1 MSSRRVVPDAHASWT
16 AVNVRGTPGPDRISV
31 SARHVLVRSLTGAD
45 RVRAGGRVVEVYGG
59 RGADRLK
66 VGGLDSTFTRGGGGP
81 DVLRGSKGRDRLY
94 RGLG

>member
-66 VGGLDSTFTRGGGGP
+66 VGGLDRLSPGAERA
-81 DVLRGSKGRDRLY
+81 GRAPREQ
-94 RGLG
+94 GA